1 MYNQLVKQWN
11 LFVDLFLQIKKNG
24 IKNGY
29 KEFKTIQKWLVKK
42 VSYGKDYPDK
52 TFYVIR
58 RYTPDAGVFSY
69 MNSCVTNFKYCEEHG
84 YIPVV
89 DLQNNRS
96 IYLTK
101 KNVGKLNAW
110 EFFFEQPAGYTLKD
124 IKHAKN
130 VILNGGGYQ
139 YGTWPF
145 DIFTAD
151 TYADWRPYC
160 HKYIKFSKEVIEKTE
175 ELKKRF
181 FKEDDII
188 CGVLCRGK
196 AYTVSRISNH
206 PVQPDIDDVVVDIKR
221 CLNDY
226 GCNKIYLATEE
237 RSAYDYLKSIFGEK
251 LVSVADF
258 SDLEDIKRG
267 VIQMPGEQAEK
278 IQKGINYAAS
288 VRILSDARCLV
299 GGNTSGT
306 IAAEILSD
314 GYDYDH
320 IFDLGRY

>member
-1 MYNQLVKQWN
+1 MHDFLVKRWN
-11 LFVDLFLQIKKNG
+11 LFVDLIGLIKKNG
-24 IKNGY
+24 IRQGIQQY
-29 KEFKTIQKWLVKK
+29 KEIQKWLVRK
-42 VSYGKDYPDK
+42 VSYGDEYPDK

-96 IYLTK
+96 IYLDN
-101 KNVGKLNAW
+101 KNIGKLNVW
-110 EFFFEQPAGYTLKD
+110 EFFFEQPAGYSLKD

-145 DIFTAD
+145 DIFTSE
-151 TYADWRPYC
+151 TYESWRQYC
-160 HKYIKFSKEVIEKTE
+160 KSYIVFSKAVIAKTE
-175 ELKKRF
+175 ELKQRF
-181 FKEDDII
+181 FNKDDII

-196 AYTVSRISNH
+196 GYTISQVSNH
-206 PVQPDIDDVVVDIKR
+206 PVQPDIDDVVIEIRKCVEEF
-221 CLNDY
+221 

-237 RSAYDYLKSIFGEK
+237 KSAYDYLKSIFGDM

-258 SDLEDIKRG
+258 SELQDRQRGIIAMPQSQEEKR
-267 VIQMPGEQAEK
+267 V
-278 IQKGINYAAS
+278 KGINYAAS
-288 VRILSDARCLV
+288 VQILAEAHCLV

-306 IAAEILSD
+306 IAAEILSN
-314 GYDYDH
+314 GFAYDH